1 MLPQEAKTDCKTFRT
16 HALMGT
22 LCRVRRSVPGS
33 VSAGSGGNHGV
44 VYEVPKV
51 PLPDGIY
58 IYVRAFADKNR

>member
-1 MLPQEAKTDCKTFRT
+1 
-16 HALMGT
+16 MGT